1 MELVKKSYVKW
12 TIASVILTLGIVS
25 IIGGA
30 AYQSNNLDKIV
41 NAMTGTGIAFG
52 IVLILAGGLFLGLSV
67 YNGIKGKVSFG
78 MTAIIGGVIIAIG
91 ISIIVDQYIIT
102 LMGLVVQIIPY
113 LLIVLGGII
122 LADSILSLIRAAK
135 EKQNLTSI
143 IMLALAVV
151 AIIIGALSIGG
162 NPLIPQT
169 AQLIILGILLVL
181 AAIYIVVTTFIKMP
195 KLSIVVQSKGDT
207 PKDEPQDEAP
217 IEEERENQSEE

>member
-1 MELVKKSYVKW
+1 MS
-12 TIASVILTLGIVS
+12 
-25 IIGGA
+25 
-30 AYQSNNLDKIV
+30 
-41 NAMTGTGIAFG
+41 
-52 IVLILAGGLFLGLSV
+52 
-67 YNGIKGKVSFG
+67 
-78 MTAIIGGVIIAIG
+78 AIIGGVFIAFG
-91 ISIIVDQYIIT
+91 ISIIVNQYVIE

-169 AQLIILGILLVL
+169 AQLIILGILLIL
-181 AAIYIVVTTFIKMP
+181 ASIYIVVTTFVQMP
-195 KLSIVVQSKGDT
+195 KLSIVVQSKD
-207 PKDEPQDEAP
+207 KASKEEPEDDEAAVEP
-217 IEEERENQSEE
+217 EE